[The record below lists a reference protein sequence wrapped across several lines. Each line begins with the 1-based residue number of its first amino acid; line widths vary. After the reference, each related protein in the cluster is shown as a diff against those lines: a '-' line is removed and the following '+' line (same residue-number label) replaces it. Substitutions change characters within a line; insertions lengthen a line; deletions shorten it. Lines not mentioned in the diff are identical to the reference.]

1 MKMKKILVVIISIV
15 VLLFAENNNSKKIY
29 NMTNFEIDSLLKAES
44 QNDLTVSERINFYSE
59 LFLGMP
65 YSWTATGDGPYAL
78 FESYPL
84 VDFDSTNCMVY
95 SEHVLSMS
103 ISDSWDNFF
112 NNLQQIRYKD
122 GMIGMRTRNHYTI
135 GDWLPEN
142 SWLLDDV
149 SKLVGGKYTKK
160 MTKTISH
167 RQFFKNKGIKD
178 LRYVKP
184 DRKITIDYIPL
195 KYLEKVKNNVHNGDI
210 VSLLLANKKDIFSA
224 HMLMIVEKNGVK
236 YFREAST
243 SNYSTFETT
252 YDKWVNSKLN
262 SKKYAGMA
270 FMRVKPELDKKNT
283 VILPWKIDEMK
294 K

>member
-1 MKMKKILVVIISIV
+1 MKKI
-15 VLLFAENNNSKKIY
+15 VLTLTVLITILFANENKTQQIY
-29 NMTNFEIDSLLKAES
+29 DMSNTEIDNLLKIES
-44 QNDLTVSERINFYSE
+44 QNDLTITDRINLYSE
-59 LFLGMP
+59 IFLGMP

-78 FESYPL
+78 LETYPL

-95 SEHVLSMS
+95 CEHVLAMS

-122 GMIGMRTRNHYTI
+122 GIIGMRTRNHYTI

-142 SWLLDDV
+142 NWILNDV
-149 SKLVGGKYTKK
+149 SKIVGGKYSKE
-160 MTKTISH
+160 MTRTISH
-167 RQFFKNKGIKD
+167 KSFFKNKGITD
-178 LRYVKP
+178 LRYVKK
-184 DRKITIDYIPL
+184 DRTITIDFVPL
-195 KYLEKVKNNVHNGDI
+195 KNLDKVKDNVKNGDI
-210 VSLLLANKKDIFSA
+210 VALLFANKDDIFSA

-262 SKKYAGMA
+262 SKKYAGMV
-270 FMRVKPELDKKNT
+270 FMRVKTELDKKNA
-283 VILPWKIDEMK
+283 VILPWEIGEMK